1 MRKYSRR
8 INNRGQSMIEFVI
21 VMPVLILFAMAIMQL
36 ALIATAN
43 IMTNYA
49 AFSAARSYS
58 VYKNKDIA
66 KRAASVALIPI
77 SHQSSGGAL
86 DSAISK
92 ILEKIPIPEWA
103 NDLIATGRRYLYAQD
118 NTSVS
123 HSGNTTFVRYNFQ
136 LDMPMVGRI
145 MGRIIGI
152 QDGDRYYL
160 PVTQSCNINVDAELK

>member
-8 INNRGQSMIEFVI
+8 INSRGQSMVEFVI

-43 IMTNYA
+43 IVTNYA

-58 VYKNKDIA
+58 VHQDGE
-66 KRAASVALIPI
+66 RAARIALIPI

-92 ILEKIPIPEWA
+92 ILENIPIPEWA
-103 NDLIATGRRYLYAQD
+103 NDLIATGRRYLYAKN
-118 NTSVS
+118 NTTVS
-123 HSGNTTFVRYNFQ
+123 HSGSKTIVRYNFQ

-145 MGRIIGI
+145 IGI
-152 QDGDRYYL
+152 RDGDRYYL
-160 PVTQSCNINVDAELK
+160 PITQRCNINVED